1 MGAATGAEMRH
12 IERLPE
18 SVVNRIAAGEVV
30 QRPSA
35 ALKELLENALDA
47 GAAFVQVLVHDGGL
61 GVLQVTDDGH
71 GIHREDLPL
80 LCERYA
86 TSKLRSFEE
95 LSRITSFGFRGEAL
109 SSISYVARVTVTTLR
124 RAGPDGAPPGTLAWR
139 CHYLDGAMQG
149 EPTPCAGNPGTSIRV
164 ERMFYNSAVRRR
176 ALNRP
181 SEEYGRIVAVV
192 ARYALAFPHV
202 AFSCRREEGG
212 GAKAEV
218 FFPRDSATL
227 ANIRLFHGP
236 AIASHLHELRCV
248 GASAEGCSAE
258 AVLAARGSAG
268 EGCFLIRGYT
278 SGMALLNRSPY
289 LCVFVNNRLV
299 ESAAIK
305 RAVDTVYSGVLT
317 GGNRPFTVLFIT
329 VPPDRVDVNIHPT
342 KHEVCL
348 LDEEI
353 IVAQLSENVRL
364 AVLESAAR
372 RQLDTRHVLSK
383 AAALCDRGAHLPPPS
398 TSVCSSSTR
407 AVAGVAPPPCN
418 VVRVEPQRG
427 ALDAYCR
434 RLPAADEDGASK
446 PSLDDGGGGLP
457 RPEARG
463 QLYLLAAG
471 DSADVVFHAE
481 PHAAQASSVRPPAC
495 DDVTAPPATPI
506 VKADATT
513 AAGGNTEVFAN
524 ILKEEAED
532 EGGDDDDDDDL
543 GYVMRQ
549 FKRQRRE
556 IQRAAGM
563 ATAAEE
569 DAEEEEDVGG
579 ARATSGLPADGAA
592 AETVPDGAESLLLT
606 SVSTVV
612 SHILQATSPTAQSLF
627 EKLAYVGVL
636 NDCMFLA
643 QAGTTLYA
651 VETLRLVRLVVYQ
664 RIFMRWSVAS
674 LPAPPQLLLQE
685 PVKVTDLLGFALQ
698 HDVPPGAD
706 VASAEGM
713 QRTVRRMDRCLRQW
727 RCMLLEYFAI
737 EITHDG
743 YLLALPF
750 GLNASWPPP
759 PRVVP
764 LFLWRLAAEVP
775 YREGEL
781 ACFTAVARHIADT
794 LYGLRLH
801 DAWQEP
807 RPAPSPGDA
816 ASGDGADTD
825 DGVPSFVDAI
835 RFALLPCATSPKFFF
850 PPADALLDGTLQAVV
865 SVEELYKVF
874 ERC

>member
-1 MGAATGAEMRH
+1 MRH

-18 SVVNRIAAGEVV
+18 NVINRIAAGEVV

-47 GAAFVQVLVHDGGL
+47 GGTFIQVLVHDGGL

-71 GIHREDLPL
+71 GIHRDDLPL

-86 TSKLRSFEE
+86 TSKLRSSDE
-95 LSRITSFGFRGEAL
+95 LSCIASFGFRGEAL
-109 SSISYVARVTVTTLR
+109 CSISYVARVTVTTLR
-124 RAGPDGAPPGTLAWR
+124 RAGNEEAPPGTLAWR
-139 CHYLDGAMQG
+139 CQYLDGVMQG

-202 AFSCRREEGG
+202 AFSCRREEGNG
-212 GAKAEV
+212 GKAD
-218 FFPRDSATL
+218 FFSPRDSTTL

-236 AIASHLHELRCV
+236 VIASHLHELKCG
-248 GASAEGCSAE
+248 GASADSCSAE
-258 AVLAARGSAG
+258 TVLATRGNAG
-268 EGCFLIRGYT
+268 ENRFLITGYT

-299 ESAAIK
+299 ENVTIK

-329 VPPDRVDVNIHPT
+329 IPPDRVDVNIHPT

-353 IVAQLSENVRL
+353 IVAQLSESVRF
-364 AVLESAAR
+364 AVMESATR
-372 RQLDTRHVLSK
+372 RQLDTRHMLSK
-383 AAALCDRGAHLPPPS
+383 AAALCDRGAHLPLS
-398 TSVCSSSTR
+398 LSSALSSSSR
-407 AVAGVAPPPCN
+407 VVAGVAPAPCT

-427 ALDAYCR
+427 ALDVYCR
-434 RLPAADEDGASK
+434 RMSAADKEGTGE
-446 PSLDDGGGGLP
+446 PSLDNDGWQP
-457 RPEARG
+457 RPETCSHSG
-463 QLYLLAAG
+463 PLAAG
-471 DSADVVFHAE
+471 E
-481 PHAAQASSVRPPAC
+481 PKEIVLHEEQHAAQAQGEGVS
-495 DDVTAPPATPI
+495 APLLTSIAH
-506 VKADATT
+506 ADLTETT
-513 AAGGNTEVFAN
+513 DRDMGELTRR
-524 ILKEEAED
+524 LKDEKGEGED
-532 EGGDDDDDDDL
+532 EEDDDL
-543 GYVMRQ
+543 GYVMQQ
-549 FKRQRRE
+549 FKRQRKE
-556 IQRAAGM
+556 IQKAAGM
-563 ATAAEE
+563 ETAA
-569 DAEEEEDVGG
+569 DTAEEEEKKGVSGTRAPEALTANEAAVESMSDGG
-579 ARATSGLPADGAA
+579 EA
-592 AETVPDGAESLLLT
+592 LLLT
-606 SVSTVV
+606 SVS
-612 SHILQATSPTAQSLF
+612 SIILHIRQATSPTVQSLF
-627 EKLAYVGVL
+627 EKLAYVGVI
-636 NDCMFLA
+636 NGHMFLA

-698 HDVPPGAD
+698 HDVPPSAEI
-706 VASAEGM
+706 ASVEGM

-775 YREGEL
+775 YREDEL
-781 ACFTAVARHIADT
+781 ACFTAIARHIADT

-801 DAWQEP
+801 DTWLES
-807 RPAPSPGDA
+807 RVAPSSSDT
-816 ASGDGADTD
+816 ASGDAKDEN
-825 DGVPSFVDAI
+825 GVPSLVDAI
-835 RFALLPCATSPKFFF
+835 RFALLPCATSPKFFL
-850 PPADALLDGTLQAVV
+850 PPADALIDGTLQAVV